1 MEDLEKNNREKILK
15 SSNEVKKAKNI
26 LKMSYITGNDNFD
39 EIYDALEQISED
51 YIFIGN
57 MKTMVFKYP
66 APFIKR
72 VGFPTEIMQNPFT
85 YWKNIIVESD
95 WKKFQESTLNV
106 LKGESKYQN
115 IEFRVKDVK
124 GNITWLRKKSVVI
137 RDEFGSTVTIVGN
150 ISFLGKQN
158 KIDPITGL
166 MKITEFFK
174 NFNKKLEKEYIEN
187 IGMMIIGVD
196 DFEQINQLYSRQ
208 TGDRVLK
215 NLANVIQY
223 NIPDDISLYKL
234 DGDNFGLIL
243 ENVDKDEVR
252 DIYSKIKD
260 SLGKIHFLNEE
271 NVAINIS
278 AGCAIFP
285 KNGITYQ
292 ELYKFAVYS
301 LLYCKKTGKN
311 KLVFFSEEV
320 IENKVKHFEI
330 LYFLKQSIDNNFENF
345 EVFYQPQISTKTKKL
360 KGFEALLRWKC
371 EKYGNVSPVEFIPLL
386 EETGLISL
394 VGNWVLEQS
403 LKTFKSWL
411 EKYPDLKISVNLSCV
426 QLINK
431 NCIPD
436 FKKILEENEFPREN
450 IFFEITESTTVSNIK
465 TLKEIYEEIKALGVN
480 IALDDFGTGYSS
492 FGILKEIPVDMVK
505 IDRSFVKDIL
515 NSSFDVT
522 FIKFITEI
530 CHNYGIKICI
540 EGVERKEELDLLEG
554 LNVDY
559 IQGYYF
565 GKPEPEKVI
574 SEKYLK

>member
-1 MEDLEKNNREKILK
+1 MEDLEKNNSEKFLK
-15 SSNEVKKAKNI
+15 SSNRVKKDST

-39 EIYDALEQISED
+39 EVYDALEQISED

-66 APFIKR
+66 MAFIKR

-85 YWKNIIVESD
+85 YWKSIIVESD

-115 IEFRVKDVK
+115 IEFRVKDIK
-124 GNITWLRKKSVVI
+124 GNIIWLRKKSIII
-137 RDEFGSTVTIVGN
+137 RDDLGGTVTIVGN

-174 NFNKKLEKEYIEN
+174 DFNKRLEKEHIEN
-187 IGMMIIGVD
+187 IGMMVIGVD
-196 DFEQINQLYSRQ
+196 DFKQINQMYSRQ
-208 TGDRVLK
+208 TGDKVLK
-215 NLANVIQY
+215 SLANIIQY

-243 ENVDKDEVR
+243 ENIEKEEAR
-252 DIYSKIKD
+252 EIYSKIKD
-260 SLGKIHFLNEE
+260 SLRKMHFLNEE

-285 KNGITYQ
+285 KKGITYQ

-301 LLYCKKTGKN
+301 LLYGKKTGKN

-320 IENKVKHFEI
+320 IENKVRHFEI
-330 LYFLKQSIDNNFENF
+330 LYFLKQSIDNNFEDF
-345 EVFYQPQISTKTKKL
+345 EVFYQPQISTQTREL

-411 EKYPDLKISVNLSCV
+411 DRYPDLKISVNLSCV

-431 NCIPD
+431 NCILD
-436 FKKILEENEFPREN
+436 FKKILEENIFPKEN
-450 IFFEITESTTVSNIK
+450 IFFEITESTTVNNIK
-465 TLKEIYEEIKALGVN
+465 TLKEIYEEIKTLGVN
-480 IALDDFGTGYSS
+480 IAN
-492 FGILKEIPVDMVK
+492 I
-505 IDRSFVKDIL
+505 
-515 NSSFDVT
+515 
-522 FIKFITEI
+522 
-530 CHNYGIKICI
+530 
-540 EGVERKEELDLLEG
+540 
-554 LNVDY
+554 
-559 IQGYYF
+559 
-565 GKPEPEKVI
+565 
-574 SEKYLK
+574 